1 MLTFVHHTCA
11 MNKKELLVLVLMIV
25 AISTRFIFI
34 VDGQSIIPNFT
45 AVAAIAILG
54 ASHLRGVK
62 KWFIPLVI
70 LWASDL
76 ILNNVV
82 YPQYY
87 DSFQVFGST
96 WVYSAFLCIG
106 VMAYFLL
113 RKASWGKLLL
123 TSTLGAVLFFLITNF
138 GSWINPTSP
147 YVKDLSGLMASYTAG
162 VPFFRNAILGDI
174 FFSFVLFGAYEF
186 FASKMI
192 DVDSIIAPKAIA

>member
-1 MLTFVHHTCA
+1 
-11 MNKKELLVLVLMIV
+11 MNKKELLVLVLMLV

-54 ASHLRGVK
+54 ASHLSGIK
-62 KWFIPLVI
+62 KWLIPLAI

-82 YPQYY
+82 YAQYY
-87 DSFQVFGST
+87 DSFQVFGSM
-96 WVYSAFLCIG
+96 WVYGAFVCIG
-106 VMAYFLL
+106 IMAFFLL
-113 RKASWGKLLL
+113 KKASWGKLLV

-147 YVKDLSGLMASYTAG
+147 YVKDMSGLMASYTAG

-174 FFSFVLFGAYEF
+174 FFSFVLFGAYEYL
-186 FASKMI
+186 ASKMA
-192 DVDSIIAPKAIA
+192 DVDPIISPKAIA